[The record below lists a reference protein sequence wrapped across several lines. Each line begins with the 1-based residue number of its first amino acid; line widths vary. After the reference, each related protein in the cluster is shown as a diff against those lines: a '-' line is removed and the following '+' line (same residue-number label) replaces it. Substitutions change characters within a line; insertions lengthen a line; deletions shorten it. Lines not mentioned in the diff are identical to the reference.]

1 MKTKKLFC
9 AFAVVATAF
18 AMASCQSELVE
29 EMIVDLNINVTAT
42 TTPEFEATIE
52 DNCGNKVSTRTA
64 VSSSPNSNGNYTL
77 SWQAGDE
84 ISITDGY
91 TSAIYAT
98 DNAGSNATF
107 TRKSGNISCN
117 ASSFKAFYPSSLNPQ
132 NLELPLVQEYI
143 LGNVKNFPMYAE
155 TCNKTLSFKNLCGIF
170 RLCLKNETGSTV
182 KVKNVSVLADGRGL
196 AGSFSIDNTGAA
208 VVCGNNGVTLLCAC
222 PVELSACNGTDF
234 NVILPKG
241 DYCSLKLK
249 ITTEDGKVINMKSNS
264 TISIR
269 RSGITKVCVSLKPTT
284 FDGGLEDITFCE
296 SDVDFSER

>member
-1 MKTKKLFC
+1 M
-9 AFAVVATAF
+9 
-18 AMASCQSELVE
+18 
-29 EMIVDLNINVTAT
+29 
-42 TTPEFEATIE
+42 
-52 DNCGNKVSTRTA
+52 
-64 VSSSPNSNGNYTL
+64 
-77 SWQAGDE
+77 
-84 ISITDGY
+84 
-91 TSAIYAT
+91 
-98 DNAGSNATF
+98 
-107 TRKSGNISCN
+107 
-117 ASSFKAFYPSSLNPQ
+117 
-132 NLELPLVQEYI
+132 VQEYVP
-143 LGNVKNFPMYAE
+143 GNVKNFPMYAE
-155 TCNKTLSFKNLCGIF
+155 TCNNTLSFKNLCGIF

-208 VVCGNNGVTLLCAC
+208 VVCGNNGVTLLCGC

-269 RSGITKVCVSLKPTT
+269 RSGITKVSVSLKPTT
-284 FDGGLEDITFCE
+284 FDGGLEDITFSE